1 MLVLLLT
8 FAAGCTE
15 KQPHIS
21 KGATVEDAT
30 VKDASIIHKTYGGF
44 TLPEMQMQ
52 ELTVNST
59 AVVFTTSDTE
69 GNFMKKYEKPFNE
82 TAFKELITLFEKNKF
97 PEMNDS
103 YTPQA
108 GQPIVTDVGTL
119 EISLI
124 KGNNTK
130 TVKVDP
136 YYSDYM
142 PESLQEIDSKLLEL
156 RAYAL
161 STSPQEA
168 ERIGK
173 TWIENAPTYS
183 YDGFDLKLENHT
195 ILETIPEQH
204 FLTYIFTSRQG
215 GYGNRTG
222 QMTIQVITPHKIE
235 IIVSEK
241 NVTSAVIDGEWD
253 ELSQQPIPKGT
264 DVNDMNGTDVNDIN
278 NTTEASAE
286 GKLVEM
292 RYEITEEKAP
302 WNKWYEEGNIQF
314 IKAPTQSELIIAYYG
329 TVYNIELNEVNSIE
343 DGNLSN
349 PLKGFYYVAKVKAN
363 ESDKMK
369 TLGWTDL

>member
-1 MLVLLLT
+1 MLVLLLI
-8 FAAGCTE
+8 FVAGCTE
-15 KQPHIS
+15 KKPQIS
-21 KGATVEDAT
+21 KGATAEDAT
-30 VKDASIIHKTYGGF
+30 LKDANIIHKTYGGF

-82 TAFKELITLFEKNKF
+82 TAFKELITLFENNKF
-97 PEMNDS
+97 LEMNDS

-124 KGNNTK
+124 EGNKTK

-136 YYSDYM
+136 YFSDYM
-142 PESLQEIDSKLLEL
+142 PERLQEIDLKLLEL

-168 ERIGK
+168 ERIGR
-173 TWIENAPTYS
+173 TWVENAPTYS

-204 FLTYIFTSRQG
+204 FLTYTFTSRQG

-253 ELSQQPIPKGT
+253 ELSQQPIPKET
-264 DVNDMNGTDVNDIN
+264 DANDRN

-292 RYEITEEKAP
+292 KYKITEEKAP

-329 TVYNIELNEVNSIE
+329 TVHNIELNDVNRIE
-343 DGNLSN
+343 GGNLSN
-349 PLKGFYYVAKVKAN
+349 SRDGAYYVAKVKAN

>member
-1 MLVLLLT
+1 
-8 FAAGCTE
+8 
-15 KQPHIS
+15 
-21 KGATVEDAT
+21 
-30 VKDASIIHKTYGGF
+30 
-44 TLPEMQMQ
+44 MQMQ

-97 PEMNDS
+97 LEMNDS

-124 KGNNTK
+124 KGNSTK

-142 PESLQEIDSKLLEL
+142 PERLQEIDSKLLEL

-168 ERIGK
+168 ERIGR

-204 FLTYIFTSRQG
+204 SLTYTFTSRHG

-253 ELSQQPIPKGT
+253 ELSQEPIPKEI
-264 DVNDMNGTDVNDIN
+264 DANDMNGTNASDVNGTNANDVN
-278 NTTEASAE
+278 NTTEASVE
-286 GKLVEM
+286 GKLVVM
-292 RYEITEEKAP
+292 KYKITEEKAP
-302 WNKWYEEGNIQF
+302 WNRWYEEGNIQF

-329 TVYNIELNEVNSIE
+329 TVYNIELNEVNRTE
-343 DGNLSN
+343 DGNFSN
-349 PLKGFYYVAKVKAN
+349 PLNGSYYVAKVKAN